1 MQGKDWGWLCAN
13 SLRGLES
20 SAPQLRE
27 CGGEGWAHQRNKAPL
42 LEGQEGEKQDHH
54 RNFFLWAWAGSQVA
68 WHNLHEL

>member
-42 LEGQEGEKQDHH
+42 LEGQEGEKQ
-54 RNFFLWAWAGSQVA
+54 
-68 WHNLHEL
+68 ELLSLGMGRISGGMAQLA